1 MRAKSVAGSVTTSES
16 LVLYVL
22 FSRLILRAR
31 TPISGD
37 FLVLTTTYDHIHE
50 TIRDPVRS
58 PLVKLV
64 RAKSVVGSVTTSESL
79 VLYVFADFF
88 GDVWSC
94 GVVELRIV
102 VSGLAS
108 LAKRKGETM

>member
-1 MRAKSVAGSVTTSES
+1 MTTSES

-79 VLYVFADFF
+79 VLYVFF
-88 GDVWSC
+88 GIFWCVLMGGGGDL
-94 GVVELRIV
+94 VELRLC
-102 VSGLAS
+102 SPWRAS
-108 LAKRKGETM
+108 D